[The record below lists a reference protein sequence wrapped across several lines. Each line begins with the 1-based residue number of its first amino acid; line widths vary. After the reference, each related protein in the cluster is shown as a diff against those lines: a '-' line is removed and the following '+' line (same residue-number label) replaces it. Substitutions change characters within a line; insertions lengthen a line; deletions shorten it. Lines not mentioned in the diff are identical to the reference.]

1 MRSEAVLDVQ
11 SDEIIVFRD
20 ITLGTSLGDGTLL
33 LAGEVA
39 IKPRHNAVIDGAIYC
54 SANRIGREIA
64 IRGTEQVTGIAIVG
78 YAELQITLRRV
89 SILQAGHGYW
99 ADI

>member
-1 MRSEAVLDVQ
+1 MRSETVLDVQ
-11 SDEIIVFRD
+11 SDKIIVLRD
-20 ITLGTSLGDGTLL
+20 ITLGTSLGDGILV

-39 IKPRHNAVIDGAIYC
+39 IKPRHNAVIDGAIYGGAH
-54 SANRIGREIA
+54 SIRGEIA
-64 IRGTEQVTGIAIVG
+64 IGGAEQVTGIAIVG

-89 SILQAGHGYW
+89 SILQAGHSYW